1 MDKVYPFL
9 HAHQPQTAIL
19 VYLFYVE
26 SSTSIVHLQLNVVR
40 AAAQLYTE
48 SARPA
53 VLCGIVEGFLGN
65 PEQAQRNIPGQV
77 LRHVPVSNINA
88 DFVLYGKLFAKTS
101 NAGRNA

>member
-19 VYLFYVE
+19 VYLLYVE
-26 SSTSIVHLQLNVVR
+26 SSTSIVHLQLNIVR
-40 AAAQLYTE
+40 VAAQLYTE

-53 VLCGIVEGFLGN
+53 VLCCIVKRFLGHT
-65 PEQAQRNIPGQV
+65 EQAQGNIPGQV
-77 LRHVPVSNINA
+77 LRHVPLSNINA
-88 DFVLYGKLFAKTS
+88 HFVLYGKLFAKAS